1 MREPEIGLVGAH
13 ALWRGVNETIAAA
26 ARLSGEERATFVCEC
41 GSYACAA
48 RIDATLSE
56 YEEARFLI
64 VAGHEIMTDDPADA
78 PTAHEAAHLR
88 AVPSLS

>member
-26 ARLSGEERATFVCEC
+26 ARLSGDERATFVCEC
-41 GSYACAA
+41 GSYACVA
-48 RIDATLSE
+48 RIDATLCE

-78 PTAHEAAHLR
+78 PTAREAAHLR
-88 AVPSLS
+88 AVPSLT

>member
-41 GSYACAA
+41 GSYACVA

-56 YEEARFLI
+56 YEQARLLI
-64 VAGHEIMTDDPADA
+64 VPGHEILTEDPADA
-78 PTAHEAAHLR
+78 PTAREAAHLR
-88 AVPSLS
+88 AVPILS